1 MAHAFRYVFLD
12 NDYLKDVQLFQ
23 FPLAL
28 QKLALFVMETYKGKH
43 VKSKEKPLV
52 MVVKN
57 TKKGTSM
64 IIGVMD
70 YNRSSNY
77 VKKYAIYTTY
87 LITLVISVRNSEQ
100 QLRKLE
106 QGLSMMDSIQQ

>member
-23 FPLAL
+23 YPLAL
-28 QKLALFVMETYKGKH
+28 QKLALFVMETYKRKR
-43 VKSKEKPLV
+43 VNAKEKPLV

-77 VKKYAIYTTY
+77 VKKYVKNLSLYKNI
-87 LITLVISVRNSEQ
+87 VILGKSSE
-100 QLRKLE
+100 
-106 QGLSMMDSIQQ
+106 

>member
-1 MAHAFRYVFLD
+1 MANAFRYVFLD

-77 VKKYAIYTTY
+77 VKK
-87 LITLVISVRNSEQ
+87 
-100 QLRKLE
+100 
-106 QGLSMMDSIQQ
+106 

>member
-1 MAHAFRYVFLD
+1 
-12 NDYLKDVQLFQ
+12 
-23 FPLAL
+23 L

-77 VKKYAIYTTY
+77 VKK
-87 LITLVISVRNSEQ
+87 
-100 QLRKLE
+100 
-106 QGLSMMDSIQQ
+106 